1 MADYN
6 KDLSA
11 KEHTGHR
18 HGSGSDNVDEEVGV
32 INTSG
37 SLSRDL
43 KNRHM
48 QMIAIGTPSP

>member
-11 KEHTGHR
+11 KEHTGHH
-18 HGSGSDNVDEEVGV
+18 HGSGSNDVDEEVGV
-32 INTSG
+32 INKSS
-37 SLSRDL
+37 SLNRDL

-48 QMIAIGTPSP
+48 QMIAIGTP